1 MREDYLDNL
10 TRKAHPDTCETTIGE
25 WKMESINVG
34 ELKSRFSE
42 VLERVRG
49 GEEIIISYGKNRKR
63 VAVIVPYSIYVPKKE
78 RELGLLKDK
87 GECIIHHDFK
97 ITDEEMLSS

>member
-1 MREDYLDNL
+1 
-10 TRKAHPDTCETTIGE
+10 
-25 WKMESINVG
+25 MESINVG

-63 VAVIVPYSIYVPKKE
+63 VAVIVPYSHYVPKKE
-78 RELGLLKDK
+78 RELGLLKGK
-87 GECIIHHDFK
+87 GECIIHNDFK
-97 ITDEEMLSS
+97 ITDEDMLAS